1 MSLESNGWLLK
12 LRGQLRAA
20 VGLRELVHVLP
31 HSPRLYPVPQTPPHA
46 RHVILWEGKIL
57 PVVDLAAYLEA
68 GVEDDMGT
76 ATKQLSLDHLVG
88 IVAYQTAPATEVSL
102 AGMLLGKVPER
113 IRVTDDQACALP
125 QGPAG
130 WQQVAI
136 SCFEHPAHGA
146 VPILDLP
153 RLFSGRLS
161 MTAASA
167 AQAWPDYELGYR
179 LENSAA
185 GAAPMAGADE
195 HMGPPLERAALAA
208 GAR

>member
-31 HSPRLYPVPQTPPHA
+31 YSPRLYTVPQTPPHA

-68 GVEDDMGT
+68 GVEDGLGT
-76 ATKQLSLDHLVG
+76 ATSRLSLDHLVG
-88 IVAYQTAPATEVSL
+88 IVAYQSAPGTEVSL

-113 IRVTDDQACALP
+113 IRVTDDQECALP
-125 QGPAG
+125 ESPAR

-136 SCFEHPAHGA
+136 SCFEHPDHGA

-153 RLFSGRLS
+153 RLFSGRLP
-161 MTAASA
+161 MTAARTV
-167 AQAWPDYELGYR
+167 QARSGQEPGDELEDLDFR
-179 LENSAA
+179 PAS
-185 GAAPMAGADE
+185 MARN
-195 HMGPPLERAALAA
+195 PSRERAAAAA
-208 GAR
+208 GGR